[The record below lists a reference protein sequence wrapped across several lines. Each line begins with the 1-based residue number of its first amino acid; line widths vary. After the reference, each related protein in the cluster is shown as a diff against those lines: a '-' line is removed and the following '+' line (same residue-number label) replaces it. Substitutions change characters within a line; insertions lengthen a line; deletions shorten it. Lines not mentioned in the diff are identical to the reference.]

1 MIYKSYV
8 LESNINALDKK
19 FALFYGENLG
29 LKSDLKNKLKILKK
43 NSEIMN
49 FTQDEVIKDTSSLY
63 TEINNVSLFEKE
75 KIIFIDGASDKI
87 FYILDEIIKK
97 KLDQIIIL
105 FSDIL
110 EKKSKLRNLFEQ
122 SKICAA
128 IPCYEDNE
136 ITLRRIVSEKLKSYK
151 GLSGDNINLIINNCN
166 LDRMKL
172 NNELEKIETYFQDKV
187 LKDEQLNI
195 LLNTK
200 TSENF
205 SLLKDEAFKGNKKKT
220 NELLS
225 ETIIEQE
232 KNIYYLSLINNRL
245 NKLNEIKNKENVS
258 NLTNVIDNLK
268 PPIFWKDKP
277 NLIEQAK
284 KWDKRKVNIMLNKTY
299 EIEKLMKSNA
309 SIDKNVLL
317 KKVILD
323 LCALAN
329 S

>member
-1 MIYKSYV
+1 MIYKSYSI
-8 LESNINALDKK
+8 ENNINKLDKK

-29 LKSDLKNKLKILKK
+29 LKNDFKKRLKNLKK
-43 NSEIMN
+43 NPEIIN
-49 FTQDEVIKDTSSLY
+49 FSQEEIIKNASMLY
-63 TEINNVSLFEKE
+63 NEASNVSLFEKE
-75 KIIFIDGASDKI
+75 KIIFIEGANDKI
-87 FYILDEIIKK
+87 FNILDEIIKK

-105 FSDIL
+105 FAENL
-110 EKKSKLRNLFEQ
+110 EKKSKLRGLFEQ
-122 SKICAA
+122 SKLCAA

-136 ITLRRIVSEKLKSYK
+136 ITLRRIVSERLKDYK
-151 GLSGDNINLIINNCN
+151 GLSGENINLIINNCN

-172 NNELEKIETYFQDKV
+172 NNELEKIETYFQDRV
-187 LKDEQLNI
+187 LKNEQLSI
-195 LLNTK
+195 LLNAK

-205 SLLKDEAFKGNKKKT
+205 NLLKDEAFKGNKKKT

-232 KNIYYLSLINNRL
+232 KNIYYLNLINNRL
-245 NKLNEIKNKENVS
+245 NKLNEIQNKENIS
-258 NLTNVIDNLK
+258 NLINIIDNIK

-277 NLIEQAK
+277 NLVEQAK
-284 KWDKRKVNIMLNKTY
+284 KWDKKKVNIMLNKTY
-299 EIEKLMKSNA
+299 ETERLMKSNA

-323 LCALAN
+323 LCTLAN